1 MRTASGSPPHTP
13 RPTAPSNESQLR
25 RLRRRLVTIPLV
37 FVATLLSVALLPL
50 LLVFLGLVDL
60 LRRRLV
66 FTRGLLFLVGFL
78 LFESVAICGI
88 TLLWV
93 IQLFYRNRDWF
104 ERANRTAQTLFTT
117 GLYRM
122 GEHLFSLRTH
132 SEGTL
137 PPTGPNAPPLLV
149 FIRHCSTADTVLPVL
164 LLAPLGYRLR
174 YVLKRELL
182 LDPCLDI
189 VGLRLRN
196 YFVARGG
203 KETEEDLR
211 GVLDL
216 AADLSQRDALV
227 IYPEGTRFSPTKRAR
242 ILERL
247 QKHGPPDSYAL
258 AASLT
263 HTLPP
268 LQRGPLELLRTNP
281 SADLLLIGHVG
292 LDAAGSLAELLRGDL
307 FGQTVRIITEHIPF
321 AQLPT
326 DPVEQR
332 AFLAAKWREIDAF
345 VGTFRKTE

>member
-1 MRTASGSPPHTP
+1 MAAAPGSPPLTP
-13 RPTAPSNESQLR
+13 SPSAPARESLLR

-37 FVATLLSVALLPL
+37 FAATTLLTVLLPL
-50 LLVFLGLVDL
+50 LLLGTGLVDL

-66 FTRGLLFLVGFL
+66 LTRGLLFFTGFL

-93 IQLFYRNRDWF
+93 IHLLYRNRDWF
-104 ERANRTAQTLFTT
+104 ERTNRTAQTLFTT

-122 GEHLFSLRTH
+122 GERLLSLQTH
-132 SEGTL
+132 CEGTL

-149 FIRHCSTADTVLPVL
+149 FIRHCSTADTVLPVV

-216 AADLSQRDALV
+216 ASDLSHRDALV
-227 IYPEGTRFSPTKRAR
+227 IYPEGTRFSPSKRR
-242 ILERL
+242 HILERL
-247 QKHGPPDSYAL
+247 QKHGPPDSYQL
-258 AASLT
+258 AASLQ

-268 LQRGPLELLRTNP
+268 LLRGPLTLLRQNP
-281 SADLLLIGHVG
+281 GADLLLIGHVG
-292 LDAAGSLAELLRGDL
+292 LDAAGSLAALLRGDL
-307 FGQTVRIITEHIPF
+307 FGQTVRIFTEHIPF

-326 DPVEQR
+326 DPSEQR
-332 AFLAAKWREIDAF
+332 ALLGQKWQQLDAF
-345 VGTFRKTE
+345 VGRFRC